1 MPDAMIEIEGLS
13 KSFASV
19 QAVRDVGFRARN
31 GEILGILGPN
41 GAGKTTT
48 LRILCGYIMPE
59 AGRASVAG
67 KDVVSESLAVRRLI
81 GYLPENVPLYPEM
94 RAREYL
100 RFRAGIKAV
109 PRRRRGARIQAVAD
123 QCGISNVLDRT
134 IGTLSKGYRQRVG
147 LADAL
152 IAEPPV
158 LVLDEPT
165 VGLDPNQVVEL
176 RELIRELEGDHTIL
190 LSSHILSEVEQVCDR
205 VVIFRQGSVIA
216 EDSTDALRRGSSAAA
231 RITIELP
238 LSAREQLTAL
248 TDSLA
253 HVEHSEELDDGW
265 LRVLLSASGDP
276 REEIFRRAAR
286 QQVTLREL
294 TRRQL
299 SLEEIFHDLTTRD
312 DQDEDPS

>member
-109 PRRRRGARIQAVAD
+109 PRHRRGARIQAMAD
-123 QCGISNVLDRT
+123 QCGISDVLDRT

-238 LSAREQLTAL
+238 LSAREQLMAL